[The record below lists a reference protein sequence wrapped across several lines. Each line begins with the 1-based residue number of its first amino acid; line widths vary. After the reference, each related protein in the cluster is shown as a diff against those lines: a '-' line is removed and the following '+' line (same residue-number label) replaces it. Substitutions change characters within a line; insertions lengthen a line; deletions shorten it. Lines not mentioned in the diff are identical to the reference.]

1 MGLAVAESTQQPAE
15 TFNSKPC
22 TSTLKGI
29 SLLLTVTSLNEPE
42 VAKLGP
48 PEVLTTESL
57 LSLKK
62 ENMNFNYCSELTVR
76 VLIPLQ
82 WKELAL
88 KRVPEA
94 WRCSQALEKRGCGFP
109 EPGGHSSVPVA
120 PARPWPL
127 TDASWHLPAGQPRAA
142 TSKPPARG
150 TGCRQ
155 TQASYATSLQR
166 PLAFSSREIKWCWL
180 ANACRLGLGD
190 RSSDGVTGVVSPQGT
205 VPAVR

>member
-48 PEVLTTESL
+48 LEVLTTESL
-57 LSLKK
+57 LSWKK
-62 ENMNFNYCSELTVR
+62 KNMNFNYCSDLTAR

-88 KRVPEA
+88 RCLKPGGAARHWRKRLWLPRA
-94 WRCSQALEKRGCGFP
+94 WRAQLG
-109 EPGGHSSVPVA
+109 PGGTRHKAWAGAGPKRAMLPLSWDPWSSHAGKSSSVGLKMRPCSEVA
-120 PARPWPL
+120 
-127 TDASWHLPAGQPRAA
+127 
-142 TSKPPARG
+142 K
-150 TGCRQ
+150 
-155 TQASYATSLQR
+155 
-166 PLAFSSREIKWCWL
+166 LAH
-180 ANACRLGLGD
+180 
-190 RSSDGVTGVVSPQGT
+190 
-205 VPAVR
+205 

>member
-48 PEVLTTESL
+48 LEVLTTESL
-57 LSLKK
+57 LSWKK

-88 KRVPEA
+88 RCLKPGGAARHWRNEAVASQSLAGTTRSQWHWAGAAAGPKQAMLPLSWDPWSSHAGKSSSVGLKKRVGWARVTEA
-94 WRCSQALEKRGCGFP
+94 
-109 EPGGHSSVPVA
+109 
-120 PARPWPL
+120 
-127 TDASWHLPAGQPRAA
+127 
-142 TSKPPARG
+142 
-150 TGCRQ
+150 
-155 TQASYATSLQR
+155 
-166 PLAFSSREIKWCWL
+166 
-180 ANACRLGLGD
+180 
-190 RSSDGVTGVVSPQGT
+190 VSPQGT
-205 VPAVR
+205 VQTCPLRDFAETEFQGRQ